1 MFRYSLF
8 LDTLFKAL
16 THKYIR
22 RVPKGVTKTGAT
34 KYMYFYA
41 GQEGHGKGI
50 GHESELVTG
59 ASFAFGEHGKT
70 RYHAHIS
77 KVDGDKL
84 TIKYDDGDKKG
95 TEETMTKKQFQSM
108 IHGEHSTS
116 IQSAKEKATKQ
127 LKDFQAGKEK
137 GVKVKQETL
146 DKLEQRVKNLDA
158 LTAKKEEAQKPEAPI
173 QMIKDYFANAFS
185 SSVRVKLSHVISD
198 MVKLKR
204 PDMKYKPIKITEDM
218 LMGAMSESQFK
229 RIFDTQISLAFHTIE
244 KVHKDLLNSPIMLAE
259 FGTSESTRG
268 VADGVFSVLMDKLA
282 NKKFITSTLLDI
294 AQSIENGTQNEDA
307 ISDMLE
313 KKMVDESNKIL
324 ATIKDD
330 LQKETKSVQV
340 DTIKPSEQKAN
351 AFVKTL
357 DQFVS
362 KSKEKHYKRF
372 TKITIDPKTKT
383 VLSTDG
389 SLALLV
395 KNPKGFDIDDQL
407 QNITCITPEQV
418 KEMKKDKSAKI
429 VLNVN
434 NTDRSAGVE
443 NENMIPVIEQMLTP
457 SKQQKAVQI
466 SDDFRNRIMSLRVAP
481 NSRLVFKK
489 TSNDDSTFEVFHEY
503 GKFQVKQN
511 IKIADVSLESSNSEK
526 TIDDIGFS
534 LEYIKQVLPLASKMY
549 LPNQP
554 NKPAIFDGVDEN
566 TKALVMPRAST

>member
-8 LDTLFKAL
+8 LDTLFKAMG
-16 THKYIR
+16 HKYIR

-34 KYMYFYA
+34 RYMYFYA
-41 GQEGHGKGI
+41 GQEGHGRGI
-50 GHESELVTG
+50 AHEEELVTG

-70 RYHAHIS
+70 RYHAHIT
-77 KVDGDKL
+77 KVDGDKV
-84 TIKYDDGDKKG
+84 TVRYDDGAKKG

-146 DKLEQRVKNLDA
+146 DKLEQRVKTLDA
-158 LTAKKEEAQKPEAPI
+158 LTAKKEETKKDVPI
-173 QMIKDYFANAFS
+173 KMIKDYFANAFS
-185 SSVRVKLSHVISD
+185 SSVGVKLSHVINA
-198 MVKLKR
+198 MVRVKS
-204 PDMKYKPIKITEDM
+204 PNTEYKPVKITEYM
-218 LMGAMSESQFK
+218 LMGSMSESQFK

-324 ATIKDD
+324 NTIKDD
-330 LQKETKSVQV
+330 LQKETKIVQV

-362 KSKEKHYKRF
+362 KSKDKDFKRF
-372 TKITIDPKTKT
+372 TNITIDPKTKT
-383 VLSTDG
+383 FLSTDG
-389 SLALLV
+389 SFALLV

-429 VLNVN
+429 VLNAN

-443 NENMIPVIEQMLTP
+443 NEKMIPAIEQMLTP
-457 SKQQKAVQI
+457 SKQHKAVQI
-466 SDDFRNRIMSLRVAP
+466 SDDFRNLIMSLRVAP

-489 TSNDDSTFEVFHEY
+489 TSKDDSTFEVFHEY

-526 TIDDIGFS
+526 MIDDIGFS

-549 LPNQP
+549 LPTTP
-554 NKPAIFDGVDEN
+554 IIPAIFDGLDEN
-566 TKALVMPRAST
+566 TKALVMPRVRT